1 MVTRTLDGRR
11 VVLVAGDERWRP
23 DLLEGLRARGADV
36 VVVDDAAAAL
46 AGDARVLAPARTPA
60 EIRARLADVGRADA
74 VIIHPP
80 PRRTVPL
87 KLVGGVVP
95 RRLQLE
101 AARALEDDDLWA
113 ESLELGLAVPWRWM
127 IAALAHVERR
137 PHGRVVMLVPGTIR
151 PDWAPPDEAAW
162 REALA
167 CFVRVH
173 ALNSQAGTH
182 TLNALQ
188 LVPAADP
195 EELARTC
202 ATLCAADAAG
212 LHGQV
217 LTVRG
222 TMTT

>member
-1 MVTRTLDGRR
+1 VVTRTLDGRR

-23 DLLEGLRARGADV
+23 AVLDGLRARGADV
-36 VVVDDAAAAL
+36 VVIGEAEGLL
-46 AGDARVLAPARTPA
+46 AGDARVLDPARTPA
-60 EIRARLADVGRADA
+60 DIRARLAEVGPADA

-80 PRRTVPL
+80 PKRTVPL

-101 AARALEDDDLWA
+101 AARALEDDALWA

-137 PHGRVVMLVPGTIR
+137 PRGRVVVLVPGTIR
-151 PDWAPPDEAAW
+151 PDWAPPDEAAC

-182 TLNALQ
+182 TLNAVQ

-195 EELARTC
+195 EELAGTC
-202 ATLCAADAAG
+202 ATLCATDG
-212 LHGQV
+212 VGVHGQI

>member
-11 VVLVAGDERWRP
+11 VVLAAGDERWVP
-23 DLLEGLRARGADV
+23 ALIEGLAARGADV
-36 VVVDDAAAAL
+36 VVV
-46 AGDARVLAPARTPA
+46 GVSARTPA
-60 EIRARLADVGRADA
+60 DIRDRLAEVGPADA

-80 PRRTVPL
+80 PRPTAPL
-87 KLVGGVVP
+87 KLLSGAVP
-95 RRLQLE
+95 RRLQLD
-101 AARALEDDDLWA
+101 AARALDDDTLWA

-127 IAALAHVERR
+127 IAALAHLERR
-137 PHGRVVMLVPGTIR
+137 PHGRVVLLVPGSIR

-173 ALNSQAGTH
+173 ALNSQGGTR
-182 TLNALQ
+182 TLNLVQ
-188 LVPAADP
+188 LVPAADA

-202 ATLCAADAAG
+202 ATLCATDGVG

-222 TMTT
+222 TMTS

>member
-1 MVTRTLDGRR
+1 MPTLDGRR
-11 VVLVAGDERWRP
+11 VLVVAGDERWRP
-23 DLLEGLRARGADV
+23 ALLEGLRARGAEV
-36 VVVDDAAAAL
+36 VVVGER
-46 AGDARVLAPARTPA
+46 GDADGPRGQATTAA
-60 EIRARLADVGRADA
+60 EIRAQLAAAGPADG
-74 VIIHPP
+74 VLIHPP
-80 PRRTVPL
+80 PRPTVPL
-87 KLVGGVVP
+87 RLLSGVVP
-95 RRLQLE
+95 RRLQQE
-101 AARALEDDDLWA
+101 AARVLEDDALWA
-113 ESLELGLAVPWRWM
+113 ESLELGLATPWRWM

-137 PHGRVVMLVPGTIR
+137 PHGRVVLLVPGTIR

-173 ALNSQAGTH
+173 ALNTQGGTL
-182 TLNALQ
+182 TLNAVQ
-188 LVPAADP
+188 LVPAVDA

-202 ATLCAADAAG
+202 ATLCAADAVG